1 MKRAKWI
8 LMVLAIPF
16 LMVPTARANDGHDDG
31 KEHKE
36 NKKHD
41 NDRRDND
48 ERRDND
54 GKHDNDRKRDN
65 DEKPTT
71 HSPNR
76 VPIDAGISILLIAG
90 LGLGAKLVIDRNK
103 KKATVI

>member
-1 MKRAKWI
+1 
-8 LMVLAIPF
+8 MVLAIPF

-48 ERRDND
+48 DRRDD
-54 GKHDNDRKRDN
+54 DRKGDS
-65 DEKPTT
+65 DGSSIT
-71 HSPNR
+71 HSSTR

-103 KKATVI
+103 KKATEI

>member
-8 LMVLAIPF
+8 LLVLAIPF
-16 LMVPTARANDGHDDG
+16 LMVPSARANDGHDDG

-48 ERRDND
+48 DRRDDD
-54 GKHDNDRKRDN
+54 GKHDNDGRA
-65 DEKPTT
+65 TS
-71 HSPNR
+71 HSSTR

-90 LGLGAKLVIDRNK
+90 LGLGAKLMIDRNK

>member
-1 MKRAKWI
+1 MKRAKWL

-48 ERRDND
+48 DRRDDD
-54 GKHDNDRKRDN
+54 GGS
-65 DEKPTT
+65 TT
-71 HSPNR
+71 HSSNR

-103 KKATVI
+103 KKAVEI

>member
-8 LMVLAIPF
+8 LLVLAIPF

-36 NKKHD
+36 HKRGD

-48 ERRDND
+48 DKSDSD
-54 GKHDNDRKRDN
+54 GGS
-65 DEKPTT
+65 TT
-71 HSPNR
+71 HSSNR
-76 VPIDAGISILLIAG
+76 VPIDASIGILLIAG
-90 LGLGAKLVIDRNK
+90 LGLGAKLVIDKNK
-103 KKATVI
+103 KKAAEI

>member
-48 ERRDND
+48 ERRDDD
-54 GKHDNDRKRDN
+54 GKHDSDGSS
-65 DEKPTT
+65 TT
-71 HSPNR
+71 HSSTR
-76 VPIDAGISILLIAG
+76 VPIDAGIGILLIAG

-103 KKATVI
+103 KKAAEI